1 MPRRRHDVPHEA
13 VTFNAEAERGPVGQA
28 HDAHGRCDIRQCKRQ
43 EMSDTQRRRHGQKV
57 PELVPGTFLNLH
69 GSALIK
75 AKEGGIEEERVN
87 LQPCRSVRLHNFA
100 DVASKLGE
108 RGADMAMFYDKG
120 LGNVGRGGR
129 RRLYSL
135 QMSAIFASASHSKVK
150 QQNRAGRGGGRSVKI
165 HWIYR
170 ITGRVTKTSSCYLIN
185 EKEVK
190 HVWATLGRRMHK
202 VLQPSVGYVGEKKN

>member
-1 MPRRRHDVPHEA
+1 MWEGKRKKKHTYERCAHRLNWARGFRMPRRCHDVPHEA
-13 VTFNAEAERGPVGQA
+13 ITFNAEAERWPIGQA
-28 HDAHGRCDIRQCKRQ
+28 NDAHGRCNIRQCKRQ
-43 EMSDTQRRRHGQKV
+43 EMCDMQRRRHGQKV

-75 AKEGGIEEERVN
+75 GQRGGELKKRGFN

-108 RGADMAMFYDKG
+108 RGADMAMFYDKR

-135 QMSAIFASASHSKVK
+135 QMSAIFASASHSK
-150 QQNRAGRGGGRSVKI
+150 
-165 HWIYR
+165 
-170 ITGRVTKTSSCYLIN
+170 
-185 EKEVK
+185 
-190 HVWATLGRRMHK
+190 
-202 VLQPSVGYVGEKKN
+202 